1 MIKGPETGLS
11 HKEFTLFTEIG
22 KAVKDSA
29 TENNGTSY
37 DMARVMTVFMV
48 ATGFPTFLFLCVYC
62 AVHRIPFDMVAFGTA
77 LAGMLGGVA
86 AVTGAVALKQKT
98 DTM

>member
-1 MIKGPETGLS
+1 M
-11 HKEFTLFTEIG
+11 FTEIG
-22 KAVKDSA
+22 KAVKDGT

-37 DMARVMTVFMV
+37 DMARIVTVFMT

-62 AVHRIPFDMVAFGTA
+62 AIHRISFDMVAFGTA
-77 LAGMLGGVA
+77 FAGMLGGVA
-86 AVTGAVALKQKT
+86 AVTGAVAFKQKT